1 MSEST
6 LAVSALARAEESPA
20 IRMIEKFFGSG
31 GVPPPSRSEA
41 TSAINVMD
49 SCVAAGRRLSQVHAV
64 FEWRSDECHGHAGWR
79 GCAAIGSGGVPPP
92 WRSEATS
99 AMSETNVMDSQ
110 VGGGAQPL
118 GVAASRRLGEARL
131 RLRCRRQMSWTRGLA
146 ARRRLSQ
153 VHAVFEWRR
162 DKCHGLVCGG
172 ETPTFQEKSH
182 RPGRAMAL

>member
-99 AMSETNVMDSQ
+99 AMSETNVMDSW
-110 VGGGAQPL
+110 VGSETPPLPGAC
-118 GVAASRRLGEARL
+118 RL
-131 RLRCRRQMSWTRGLA
+131 RVEKRQMSWTR
-146 ARRRLSQ
+146 
-153 VHAVFEWRR
+153 VWRR
-162 DKCHGLVCGG
+162 DAD
-172 ETPTFQEKSH
+172 F
-182 RPGRAMAL
+182 PGKKPPPGTGDGFIGCEAGDAGSGRIRGMRC